1 MVIRAVFGFLKK
13 MNHNEKDLLKK
24 YDDEYRDKMIKQK
37 EEYIEFKKNEGDSD
51 LFFNEKDNRTKNR
64 NNDD

>member
-64 NNDD
+64 DNDD